1 MNCAVKCLN
10 CLSMKRRIQLG
21 RNMESPCESS
31 TLREAEIELKTK
43 LDCALLSFLVKW
55 KLIIAL
61 FVFCTEY
68 YVHSWVAEA
77 LLLCWWNDLQG
88 TKKTYQNNGGSCIGS
103 GTGCLTK
110 MGRWQWWGGGGGGRG
125 WWRGGV
131 RMGFHLFPLTTP
143 VLCSLK
149 KRLMLTLV
157 RPNAL
162 WQLILLNVKIN
173 IKC

>member
-1 MNCAVKCLN
+1 MSLTRLPYNFFWKDEFWGLYLTSKSN
-10 CLSMKRRIQLG
+10 GG
-21 RNMESPCESS
+21 RDTIV
-31 TLREAEIELKTK
+31 TLDLTNKEIVLCKTEAEIELKTK
-43 LDCALLSFLVKW
+43 LDCALLSLLVKW

-77 LLLCWWNDLQG
+77 LLLCWWNDWQG

-110 MGRWQWWGGGGGGRG
+110 MGQWQWWGGGGGGQG

-131 RMGFHLFPLTTP
+131 RMGFHFRSPHR
-143 VLCSLK
+143 CSVHLK
-149 KRLMLTLV
+149 RDWCWLV
-157 RPNAL
+157 RP
-162 WQLILLNVKIN
+162 
-173 IKC
+173 